1 MLIIKNDEDF
11 FNLISNSESGLVK
24 PIPVVLNY
32 EIAKN
37 LLIEKGS
44 VKKLGQNYQ
53 NANMMLYSKA
63 NLQPIAIR
71 KPDQNG
77 NYQFLGLNTDLK
89 TFIVAFDQKQQ
100 FNAVIQDNVVPK

>member
-1 MLIIKNDEDF
+1 VIP
-11 FNLISNSESGLVK
+11 ISRSVRPSN
-24 PIPVVLNY
+24 
-32 EIAKN
+32 N
-37 LLIEKGS
+37 LLQNIATGPIVAKVQGS
-44 VKKLGQNYQ
+44 TKKLGEAYQ
-53 NANMMLYSKA
+53 NATVVLYNKA
-63 NLQPIAIR
+63 NLQPIAVR

>member
-1 MLIIKNDEDF
+1 ML
-11 FNLISNSESGLVK
+11 SN
-24 PIPVVLNY
+24 
-32 EIAKN
+32 N
-37 LLIEKGS
+37 LLQLVDFGVSNTIASIKGS
-44 VKKLGQNYQ
+44 INKLGQKYQ
-53 NANMMLYSKA
+53 DATVALYSKA
-63 NLQPIAIR
+63 NLQPIAVR